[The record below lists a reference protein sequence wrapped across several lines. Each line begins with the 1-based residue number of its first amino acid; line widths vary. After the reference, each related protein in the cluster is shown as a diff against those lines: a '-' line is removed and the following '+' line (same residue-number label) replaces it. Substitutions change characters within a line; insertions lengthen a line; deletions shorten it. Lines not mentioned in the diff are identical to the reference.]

1 MHIPLNNLIKLAL
14 GPSLIKY
21 DNDSVQIWKNE
32 NRATSNVGTQQ
43 LTVDIFQTITFNHF
57 KMTITNNNYN

>member
-21 DNDSVQIWKNE
+21 DYDSMQIPKNE
-32 NRATSNVGTQQ
+32 KTKQFPTTWVNFGTQKLYQ
-43 LTVDIFQTITFNHF
+43 HACFTR
-57 KMTITNNNYN
+57 K

>member
-32 NRATSNVGTQQ
+32 NRATSHDLSQCGDTATYCGHIPDNN
-43 LTVDIFQTITFNHF
+43 FQSF
-57 KMTITNNNYN
+57 